1 MSTHVLRAKLMY
13 DKRTYRDIEIPSN
26 ESLYQLGEAIVGA
39 FDFDFDHAFG
49 FYSSL
54 GHNFYASPVRYEL
67 FADMSDADSM
77 DFGDQTPAQS
87 VKRTKIAQAFT
98 EPKQKMQ
105 FVFDYGDEWCF
116 EIEVR
121 SFGETAKGVDYPRI
135 LTRKGDGPEQYP
147 NFEDEDWDDE
157 DEDEEDDQ

>member
-1 MSTHVLRAKLMY
+1 MDTHILRAKLMY

-26 ESLYQLGEAIVGA
+26 RSLYELGEAIVGA

-54 GHNFYASPVRYEL
+54 GRNFYGSPIRYEL
-67 FADMSDADSM
+67 FADMQGSDWTDS
-77 DFGDQTPAQS
+77 GDQPKARS

-98 EPKQKMQ
+98 EPKQKLQ

-121 SFGETAKGVDYPRI
+121 SLGQTAKGVKYPRV
-135 LTRKGDGPEQYP
+135 LARKGDGPEQYP
-147 NFEDEDWDDE
+147 DFEDEDWDEE
-157 DEDEEDDQ
+157 DWDEEEGL